1 MSKFHEIHKRFFE
14 CIIKF
19 DLFTY
24 LKLNSIKN
32 YGVWKDCEINL
43 QNLVKSW
50 NFGCKRPLNWHF
62 LETRAGWLRDWTYDH
77 YLVWKGL
84 IWTESDFTG
93 NQSVKFESTSISC
106 ICEKS
111 NFKIFRKM
119 SFWGHLEIGFRQDK
133 VDSAATTSSKL
144 NQAVAIFIFDWL
156 EWFAEIMTP
165 RQITSGN

>member
-106 ICEKS
+106 ICKKIEFS
-111 NFKIFRKM
+111 NFSKNEFLR
-119 SFWGHLEIGFRQDK
+119 SFG
-133 VDSAATTSSKL
+133 
-144 NQAVAIFIFDWL
+144 DWL
-156 EWFAEIMTP
+156 STGQGWFRSYNQQQAKSSSCNFYLWLIRM
-165 RQITSGN
+165 ICWNYDA

>member
-1 MSKFHEIHKRFFE
+1 MSKFHEILKGFFE

-50 NFGCKRPLNWHF
+50 NFGCKRPLKLSFSGDEGRMVKRLDIWPLFGLKRFDLN
-62 LETRAGWLRDWTYDH
+62 RKWLHRKPKRQ
-77 YLVWKGL
+77 VWINLNFMHLQK
-84 IWTESDFTG
+84 IEF
-93 NQSVKFESTSISC
+93 
-106 ICEKS
+106 S
-111 NFKIFRKM
+111 NFSEKWVFEVIWRLAF
-119 SFWGHLEIGFRQDK
+119 DK
-133 VDSAATTSSKL
+133 VDSAASTSSKL
-144 NQAVAIFIFDWL
+144 NQAVAIIIFDWL

-165 RQITSGN
+165 RQITSEN